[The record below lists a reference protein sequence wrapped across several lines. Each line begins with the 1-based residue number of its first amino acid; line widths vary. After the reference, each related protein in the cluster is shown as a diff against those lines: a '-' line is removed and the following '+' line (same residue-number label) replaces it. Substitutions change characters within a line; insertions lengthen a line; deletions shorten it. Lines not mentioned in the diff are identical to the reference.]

1 MVSNISEH
9 LGLCRLRY
17 DDNFFLLLLQ
27 LMPEDAEEF
36 VTYLTSIDRLDEA
49 ASRLADIINN
59 EKFISKEGKS
69 KHQVHFIIHYITTY

>member
-1 MVSNISEH
+1 
-9 LGLCRLRY
+9 
-17 DDNFFLLLLQ
+17 
-27 LMPEDAEEF
+27 MPEDAEEF